1 MSASLGE
8 KLRHVREERK
18 ISISEVAEQT
28 RISPLYIEAIEKDDY
43 KTLPGGIF
51 NKGFV
56 KSYAKFIGF
65 DEQEALQDYSQ
76 IVAAEELKEADNSQL
91 TYRPEVLTDDRT
103 VNSVPT
109 LILAVL
115 ILALLAVGGYY
126 LVEYIKEK
134 QGETV
139 TVANTTANTASQTA
153 STPLSTPAPELPTAP
168 TMANAKFEFSA
179 FDPTP
184 GDSDN
189 GEISLSSTVDGGKTQ
204 SAMVAAGT
212 PVVFEAKESLRLT
225 YHKSRAQF
233 AQLKINGTQVELP
246 SEPLNPKKSTIEIDI
261 TAANLAQV
269 WQSGKYSGETVA
281 APTASTPNAVA
292 PTASAPPATS
302 PTVAEPTAS
311 PTEVPVATPTAPVMR
326 PNRPPVMRTS
336 PKPESNVA
344 PTVNRPVVSRPTPSS
359 EANKP

>member
-8 KLRHVREERK
+8 KLRHAREERG

-43 KTLPGGIF
+43 KILPGGIF

-56 KSYAKFIGF
+56 RSYAKYIGF
-65 DEQEALQDYSQ
+65 DEQEALQDYSK
-76 IVAAEELKEADNSQL
+76 IVAADEMQEADSAQP

-139 TVANTTANTASQTA
+139 TVANTNANITAQNVNMTTEI
-153 STPLSTPAPELPTAP
+153 PAPQQPAAP
-168 TMANAKFEFSA
+168 TMVNLKVEFSA
-179 FDPTP
+179 VDPVP
-184 GDSDN
+184 GDDDN

-204 SAMVAAGT
+204 SAMVTAGT
-212 PVVFEAKESLRLT
+212 PVVFEPKESLRLA

-233 AQLKINGTQVELP
+233 AQLKLNGKQIELP
-246 SEPLNPKKSTIEIDI
+246 SEPLNPRKSTIEIDL
-261 TAANLAQV
+261 TSANLAQV

-281 APTASTPNAVA
+281 APTASTPIPVA

-302 PTVAEPTAS
+302 PPVVEPTAS
-311 PTEVPVATPTAPVMR
+311 PTEVPVATPTVPVMR
-326 PNRPPVMRTS
+326 PNRPPVMRAT
-336 PKPESNVA
+336 PRPEANAAS
-344 PTVNRPVVSRPTPSS
+344 
-359 EANKP
+359 ANKPVVVRSAPSSNANKP